1 MLKSNKRNTTNTKKT
16 NDKKQLIYNNE
27 GGGRIANFFST
38 CLGSNCGNTDGVVAP
53 KPTSKRSGRVAPLP
67 PAAVEERVK
76 KVKEEE
82 VEEEEV
88 KEVEVEVEEREGPY
102 LSSDVVEFDAIK
114 EDKISQIKEKY
125 AKYNLKFINKNANDE
140 TDPFENYTG
149 EMIELYSSNNILL
162 GFINP
167 NDINAIDALS
177 EIDNDEN
184 FSDYEKEII
193 RRFLRNQI
201 RDVTNEKIDPDKLSK
216 SQISTIKILI
226 KIYLIIQKYLN
237 IKENEEL
244 INSIIKHYTDF
255 YGFSINEGYLRNS
268 KSIIRLLQI
277 LFGINVD
284 NDKKLIANTTIN
296 NSTIR
301 ENVINEDFFTES
313 QKSLFKAVL
322 INKLI
327 ELGLT
332 QEDLSQEDLSLEDL
346 RKLYVYRI
354 QPATGGYKNKKK
366 TTNKKI
372 VKKLRRY

>member
-1 MLKSNKRNTTNTKKT
+1 MLKSNKRNNTNTKKT
-16 NDKKQLIYNNE
+16 TDKKQLIYFNE

-38 CLGSNCGNTDGVVAP
+38 CLGSSCGNNTDGVVAP

-67 PAAVEERVK
+67 PAAVEEKVK
-76 KVKEEE
+76 KEEVKEEE
-82 VEEEEV
+82 
-88 KEVEVEVEEREGPY
+88 KEGPY
-102 LSSDVVEFDAIK
+102 LLSDVVEFDGIK

-140 TDPFENYTG
+140 TDPFENYTV
-149 EMIELYSSNNILL
+149 EMIELYSSNNISL

-167 NDINAIDALS
+167 NDINAIEALS
-177 EIDNDEN
+177 EIDKDEN

-193 RRFLRNQI
+193 RRFLINQI
-201 RDVTNEKIDPDKLSK
+201 RDVTKKKIDPDELSK
-216 SQISTIKILI
+216 SQISTIEILI
-226 KIYLIIQKYLN
+226 NIYLIIQKYLN
-237 IKENEEL
+237 IEENEEL
-244 INSIIKHYTDF
+244 INSIIKYYTDF
-255 YGFSINEGYLRNS
+255 YGFSINEAYLS
-268 KSIIRLLQI
+268 TGKSIIRLLQI
-277 LFGINVD
+277 LFGINV
-284 NDKKLIANTTIN
+284 NTKRLIANTTIN

-301 ENVINEDFFTES
+301 EKVINEDFFTES

-322 INKLI
+322 INKLK

>member
-27 GGGRIANFFST
+27 GGGRIADFFST
-38 CLGSNCGNTDGVVAP
+38 CLGSSCGNTDGVVAP

-76 KVKEEE
+76 EEE
-82 VEEEEV
+82 VKEVEV

-125 AKYNLKFINKNANDE
+125 AKYNLKFINENANDE
-140 TDPFENYTG
+140 TDPFENYTV
-149 EMIELYSSNNILL
+149 EMINLYSSNNKILGKSRDNIFL

-167 NDINAIDALS
+167 NDINAIEALS

-184 FSDYEKEII
+184 FSDYEKEVI

-201 RDVTNEKIDPDKLSK
+201 RDVTNKKIDPDELSK

-226 KIYLIIQKYLN
+226 SIYLIIQKYLN

-244 INSIIKHYTDF
+244 INSIIKYYTDF
-255 YGFSINEGYLRNS
+255 YGFSINEAYLRNS
-268 KSIIRLLQI
+268 KGIIRLLQI
-277 LFGINVD
+277 LFGINV
-284 NDKKLIANTTIN
+284 NTKRLIANTTIN

-301 ENVINEDFFTES
+301 EKVINEDFFTES

-322 INKLI
+322 INKLK

-332 QEDLSQEDLSLEDL
+332 QENLSLEDL